1 MASDEPI
8 EITLKVLELPRV
20 DDISHSDKYSLTFL
34 FDTFGSRYKVKKTK
48 DDEAIVTVSCSP
60 SEMIN
65 WALHYSDRVEVLE
78 PDIVRLEIR
87 ERVKNLS
94 KIYLGD

>member
-1 MASDEPI
+1 
-8 EITLKVLELPRV
+8 
-20 DDISHSDKYSLTFL
+20 
-34 FDTFGSRYKVKKTK
+34 VKKTK
-48 DDEAIVTVSCSP
+48 DNEAIVTVSCSP
-60 SEMIN
+60 SEMVN